1 MTPHRA
7 LTLASSVAG
16 AMIVALDGTVLTVV
30 QPTLQRELGASF
42 AQVQWTSTGYLVAV
56 AGLLV
61 FAGRLGDRYGH
72 QRVFGVGM
80 LGFGAAS
87 AGIGV
92 APGIGW
98 VIALRVAQGV
108 FGALLQPATLG
119 MLRAA
124 FPPDRLRMPIALRM
138 SAIGVAAAAGPV
150 LGGALVSG
158 PGWRAV
164 FLLNVAPAAA
174 FGTLALAV
182 RVGTERR
189 WAGRPD
195 IATQQPRTGR
205 PDTSA
210 QQPLPSRPDTAAEQ
224 PRTARFDTAAE
235 QPHAAG
241 PEARLKTLGSATGQ
255 PPSHRTDAADTTA
268 ERPLPTTDT
277 AGQPPVTAHSTTGQ
291 PPATTH
297 PTTGQPPAK
306 AHPTTRLNALSA
318 TLLALSLA
326 ALVHALVTLPS
337 DGLSPTGW
345 AALLIAPVAGA
356 GFVRHE
362 RRTPWPLL
370 PSDVVRSPAVAASLG
385 ILVAASA
392 TLQGTLFVATFLLQD
407 TLGFDPLHMALL
419 GLPLAALVIAAAP
432 GAAVLLRRAG
442 ARRTTVGAM
451 AVLAA
456 GVLVLV
462 RASGSPALCA
472 GFALLGAG
480 YGTVMVAAT
489 HVVVRQAP
497 VESAGVA
504 GGLQQTAMNVGPVLG
519 VAVATTLMG
528 LGHGHALP
536 LLVLAALAGA
546 AAAVAGPRLPKRSPQ
561 AINTGQEGDPARV
574 PARR

>member
-1 MTPHRA
+1 MTAHRA
-7 LTLASSVAG
+7 VALASSVVG

-42 AQVQWTSTGYLVAV
+42 AQVQWTSTGYLIAV

-92 APGIGW
+92 APGIDW

-138 SAIGVAAAAGPV
+138 SAIGLAAAAGPV

-158 PGWRAV
+158 PGWRTV
-164 FLLNVAPAAA
+164 FFLNVAPALA
-174 FGTLALAV
+174 FGTLALTV
-182 RVGTERR
+182 RDGPE
-189 WAGRPD
+189 
-195 IATQQPRTGR
+195 QPRTGR
-205 PDTSA
+205 PDTI
-210 QQPLPSRPDTAAEQ
+210 AEQ
-224 PRTARFDTAAE
+224 PGAA
-235 QPHAAG
+235 PS
-241 PEARLKTLGSATGQ
+241 EARLNTL
-255 PPSHRTDAADTTA
+255 
-268 ERPLPTTDT
+268 
-277 AGQPPVTAHSTTGQ
+277 ST
-291 PPATTH
+291 
-297 PTTGQPPAK
+297 
-306 AHPTTRLNALSA
+306 

-326 ALVHALVTLPS
+326 ALVHFLVTLTS
-337 DGLSPTGW
+337 DGRSPTGW
-345 AALLIAPVAGA
+345 AALLLALAAGVA
-356 GFVRHE
+356 FLRHE
-362 RRTPWPLL
+362 RRSPSPLL
-370 PSDVVRSPAVAASLG
+370 PSDVVRSPAVASSLG
-385 ILVAASA
+385 ILVVASA

-451 AVLAA
+451 GVLAA

-462 RASGSPALCA
+462 RASGAPALCA

-536 LLVLAALAGA
+536 LLVLAASAGIGA
-546 AAAVAGPRLPKRSPQ
+546 AAGLRLPKRSPQ
-561 AINTGQEGDPARV
+561 AINTGQEGDPTRV

>member
-1 MTPHRA
+1 MTTHRS
-7 LTLASSVAG
+7 LTLASSVVG

-30 QPTLQRELGASF
+30 QPTLQRELSASF
-42 AQVQWTSTGYLVAV
+42 AQVQWTGTGYLIAV

-61 FAGRLGDRYGH
+61 FSGRLGDRYGH

-98 VIALRVAQGV
+98 VIGLRVAQGV

-138 SAIGVAAAAGPV
+138 SAIGLAAAMGPV

-164 FLLNVAPAAA
+164 FFLNVVPALV
-174 FGTLALAV
+174 FGTLALTVRGNTEQAPSAQPGARLGTGSGGTARQPSGRPHAV
-182 RVGTERR
+182 GGSAQGQPSARPHPVGTGAEE
-189 WAGRPD
+189 PS
-195 IATQQPRTGR
+195 P
-205 PDTSA
+205 TS
-210 QQPLPSRPDTAAEQ
+210 
-224 PRTARFDTAAE
+224 
-235 QPHAAG
+235 HAV
-241 PEARLKTLGSATGQ
+241 S
-255 PPSHRTDAADTTA
+255 
-268 ERPLPTTDT
+268 
-277 AGQPPVTAHSTTGQ
+277 
-291 PPATTH
+291 
-297 PTTGQPPAK
+297 
-306 AHPTTRLNALSA
+306 RLNALSA
-318 TLLALSLA
+318 ILLALALA
-326 ALVHALVTLPS
+326 GLVHALVTLPA
-337 DGLSPTGW
+337 DGLSPTAS
-345 AALLIAPVAGA
+345 AALLLTLIAGVA
-356 GFVRHE
+356 FVRHE
-362 RRTPWPLL
+362 RRTANPLV
-370 PSDVVRSPAVAASLG
+370 PPDVVRSPAVTPALG

-419 GLPLAALVIAAAP
+419 GLPLAALVVAAAP
-432 GAAVLLRRAG
+432 GSAVLLRRAG
-442 ARRTTVGAM
+442 ARRTTVVAM
-451 AVLAA
+451 TVLAA

-462 RASGSPALCA
+462 RAEGSPTLCA

-536 LLVLAALAGA
+536 LLVLAGVAGA
-546 AAAVAGPRLPKRSPQ
+546 GALVGRRLPKRSAL